1 MCPMFWEHL
10 TACAQPCEKEIFDFV
25 FEHGK
30 GNAHFCVYWIC
41 IITNN
46 RVYKLSL
53 SKTLTIYKFTH
64 HYLFLKNYSNYY
76 PSWRQD
82 IVVSY
87 DTTYASRYVDR
98 LPFSKIYLNPY
109 LRGYFDEM
117 RRKLNF
123 WLRRFSGGRIRRTVP
138 LRRRL
143 QFSTF
148 NLRRYLRGISDEK
161 RLDEIFW
168 IEAY

>member
-1 MCPMFWEHL
+1 MFDL
-10 TACAQPCEKEIFDFV
+10 FLDILLF
-25 FEHGK
+25 
-30 GNAHFCVYWIC
+30 NNL
-41 IITNN
+41 IITYSSGYIPTPIF
-46 RVYKLSL
+46 VYIEYVLLPTTIFINYLSQKLLQYIDS
-53 SKTLTIYKFTH
+53 TIIICVF
-64 HYLFLKNYSNYY
+64 KNFSNYY

-123 WLRRFSGGRIRRTVP
+123 WLRRCSGGRIRRTVP

-143 QFSTF
+143 QFYT
-148 NLRRYLRGISDEK
+148 K
-161 RLDEIFW
+161 
-168 IEAY
+168 